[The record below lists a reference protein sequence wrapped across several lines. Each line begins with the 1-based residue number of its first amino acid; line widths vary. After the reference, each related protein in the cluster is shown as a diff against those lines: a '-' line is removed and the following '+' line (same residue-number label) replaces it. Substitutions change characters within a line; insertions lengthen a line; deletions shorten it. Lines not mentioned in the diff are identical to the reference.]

1 MAEYPSKAAL
11 ENNYTAMI
19 DSNPKICRE
28 LIVHSY
34 FPHQNLNSVRGV
46 YMGEKRNKATGGI
59 IVAAGKAT
67 ERNEPHPLLK
77 IGSISIVKRIVLTF
91 QQVGISP
98 IVVITGYEAE
108 EIEHDL
114 ADYGVIF
121 LRNDQ
126 YEHSQMF
133 DSAKIGLKFLQNKC
147 DQVIFN
153 PVNIPMFTPDTI
165 QKMME
170 SDEKVLSPSYHGK
183 SGHPLL
189 INSELIP
196 KILRYDGN
204 SGMCGAIQ
212 NERQWMDIDDEGI
225 LHDTDDIDRL
235 DQLLKYH
242 NQHILH
248 PFVKIS
254 IEKESLFFNSR
265 IKLLLILIQETQS
278 VRSACRH
285 MALSYSK
292 AWNMLNQ
299 LEQELGYVVIER
311 RHGGNNGGETH
322 LTKKGLDFLRKFQQF
337 EHNVRQYAK
346 NEFERLF

>member
-1 MAEYPSKAAL
+1 MLKKVNEDKL
-11 ENNYTAMI
+11 
-19 DSNPKICRE
+19 
-28 LIVHSY
+28 
-34 FPHQNLNSVRGV
+34 
-46 YMGEKRNKATGGI
+46 TGGI
-59 IVAAGKAT
+59 ILAAGKPT

-77 IGSISIVKRIVLTF
+77 IGSISVVKRIVLTF

-121 LRNDQ
+121 LRNKQ
-126 YEHSQMF
+126 YESSQMF
-133 DSAKIGLKFLQNKC
+133 DSAKLGLKFLQNKC
-147 DQVIFN
+147 DQIIFN
-153 PVNIPMFTPDTI
+153 PVNIPMFTPETI

-170 SDEKVLSPSYHGK
+170 CHEKLISPSYHGK

-189 INSELIP
+189 IDSELIP
-196 KILRYDGN
+196 KILKYDGN
-204 SGMCGAIQ
+204 KGMRGATQ
-212 NERQWMDIDDEGI
+212 NLEIERHWMDIDDEGV

-235 DQLLKYH
+235 DHLLKNH

-265 IKLLLILIQETQS
+265 TKLLLILIQETHS

-285 MALSYSK
+285 IALSYSK

-299 LEQELGYVVIER
+299 LEQELGYVVVER
-311 RHGGNNGGETH
+311 QHGGSNGGKTY
-322 LTKKGLDFLRKFQQF
+322 LTKKGLDFLGKFQQF
-337 EHNVRQYAK
+337 EQNVRQYAK
-346 NEFERLF
+346 DEFERLF